1 MIFIYLFIYVF
12 IYLLFPIEKWGD
24 FPDINQQKGNIS
36 YFLLNIGD
44 VLIPMFNVFRFSR
57 GV

>member
-1 MIFIYLFIYVF
+1 MIF
-12 IYLLFPIEKWGD
+12 IYLLFPIETWGD

-44 VLIPMFNVFRFSR
+44 FLIPMFNVFLFSR